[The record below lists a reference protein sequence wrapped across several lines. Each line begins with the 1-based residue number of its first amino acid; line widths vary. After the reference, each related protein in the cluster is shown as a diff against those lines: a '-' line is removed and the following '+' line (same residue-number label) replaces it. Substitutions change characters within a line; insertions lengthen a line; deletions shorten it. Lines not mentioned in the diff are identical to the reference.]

1 MDNSVWLTAGGTPS
15 SGSGFVTRG
24 GYLKR
29 IIPSAFALCV
39 SITACSSTEPLRG
52 AFSGATY
59 VLAQSAGQP
68 LPVSLD
74 NDTLSGTA
82 HYSLV
87 ADTLQFDAQQPLIT
101 GTVVV
106 RLDYVG
112 TTSPPI
118 FQSRAYEYQYSRA
131 GDAGTAQGICLPPG
145 APCAPLT
152 AAFFI
157 SGDSLFLQHTPSQS
171 FDTYLRIR

>member
-1 MDNSVWLTAGGTPS
+1 M
-15 SGSGFVTRG
+15 
-24 GYLKR
+24 KR
-29 IIPSAFALCV
+29 IIASACALCV
-39 SITACSSTEPLRG
+39 SITACSGTEPLRG
-52 AFSGATY
+52 SLAGATY
-59 VLAQSAGQP
+59 VLVRSAGQA

-74 NDTLSGTA
+74 DDTIPGTA
-82 HYSLV
+82 HYSLI
-87 ADTLQFDAQQPLIT
+87 ADTLRFDAQQPLIT

-118 FQSRAYEYQYSRA
+118 FQSRAYEYQYSRT
-131 GDAGTAQGICLPPG
+131 GDAGTAQGVCVPPG